1 MEINQY
7 IKELLLLN
15 DCVIIPQF
23 GGFVANYKTATIENN
38 QFFPPSKE
46 IAFNN
51 KLISNDGLLIN
62 YISDCERIDYYS
74 AKQKLESF
82 VEEALLSLERNRN
95 VYFDGIGYLH
105 YDSRENLLFEPQLKQ
120 NLLVEAYG
128 LQNFSYEKLYQRQVP
143 KPAIKAEPRQQPVP
157 IALPQ
162 RHRVR
167 KSVVAVPLLMALA
180 LIPIKNNKEYLSKS
194 DLGLWEALTQGAADS
209 DLLIDQPAVSD
220 TLEQDQPAGVDS
232 SRMVVPTDSNEL
244 LPQAADVPATTY
256 HAASA
261 VATPVAAPVSTPAA
275 IKKEIIEEQNF
286 PYYIIGGSFK
296 SEANANKYIREIKEY
311 GYKGRNLGIFRGLH
325 RVAIKGFATMEEAQD
340 ELNVIRSKN
349 ALSDAW
355 IQAPE

>member
-1 MEINQY
+1 VEINQY

-38 QFFPPSKE
+38 IFFPPSKE

-51 KLISNDGLLIN
+51 KLVSNDGLLIN

-82 VEEALLSLERNRN
+82 VEETLLNLEKNRN

-128 LQNFSYEKLYQRQVP
+128 LQNFSYERLYQRQVP
-143 KPAIKAEPRQQPVP
+143 KPAFKVEQHEPTP

-162 RHRVR
+162 RHRLR
-167 KSVVAVPLLMALA
+167 KSVVAVPLLLALA

-194 DLGLWEALTQGAADS
+194 DMGLWEALTQNASIDPDLVNDQLVITDS
-209 DLLIDQPAVSD
+209 LDVNVPVNMDSTRMDVSSGKSMAPSN
-220 TLEQDQPAGVDS
+220 ES
-232 SRMVVPTDSNEL
+232 NVPT
-244 LPQAADVPATTY
+244 TT
-256 HAASA
+256 HSA
-261 VATPVAAPVSTPAA
+261 PVVSAPVAAPKATVAV
-275 IKKEIIEEQNF
+275 KKVEAEQF

-296 SEANANKYIREIKEY
+296 SEVNANKYIREIKEY
-311 GYKGRNLGIFRGLH
+311 GYTGRNLGIFKGLH
-325 RVAIKGFATMEEAQD
+325 RVAVKGFATMEEAQE
-340 ELNVIRSKN
+340 ELNTIRFQN
-349 ALSDAW
+349 PQSDAW